1 MGLKTIAKK
10 AVGDLFI
17 KNKWIINYR
26 KKQDFYNENIW
37 LNPFLQMT
45 KPSMSNNSTKDIIT
59 FLI

>member
-1 MGLKTIAKK
+1 MGLKTTGEK

-26 KKQDFYNENIW
+26 EKQDFYNGIIW
-37 LNPFLQMT
+37 LYPFLQMT
-45 KPSMSNNSTKDIIT
+45 KPSMNNKSPKDIKS